1 MAFNIALSGL
11 NAASRELS
19 ITGNNIANASTV
31 GFKASRAEF
40 ADVFSASLQGAGS
53 NQIGSGVKLASVA
66 QQFDQG
72 NISFTNNSL
81 DLAIDGNGFF
91 VLSDGGARIFS
102 RAGAFGVD
110 DEGFVVA
117 NTGARVQGFQ
127 ANSAGSLSGI
137 LGDLQLTTNNL
148 EPAQTTRVDAA
159 VNLDARATVL
169 SEIGNTISTNG
180 GAIGVA
186 QTGLATATP
195 SILET
200 SGAPTPF
207 DFGID
212 QASGVTAGSA
222 ITPFDFSGA
231 AASTFEIS
239 LSGSSVPSENTT
251 VTVTLDSNIA
261 NLQDLIND
269 IEDDLAGTGIGI
281 GVRED
286 PTALARLQFV
296 ALNSG
301 EASTITIDPSDNS
314 TLGAGV
320 TQADLEAALGGVALG
335 QGGSAGASNT
345 NPDPYGGTPTVGAV
359 GNITSASFD
368 LGLAGSSGTN
378 GTVTVTLD
386 SNITSVNDLIT
397 DIRDDLIS
405 SSLSVDVRE
414 DPDNAGRLQFFSTV
428 PGETSAITI
437 SNLDTS
443 NIGVTQADLV
453 NALNLSTGVSVPGTA
468 AVNNGYLAQSIDVT
482 YPDGTVETIS
492 TTNGQNAR
500 EIAALFGGTGLP
512 DVSASASTT
521 ATLTAAD
528 FSNVTSTL
536 SLALNGI
543 SLAGSNLTA
552 LADSINTT
560 PGLGT
565 VSASVDEN
573 GNLVVNDQVGNDLVF
588 SVTGGAA
595 DTVGVLGPS
604 GSVVSIS
611 PGGSPAA
618 AVGGTVDFT
627 LGDGIRLANANPA
640 GANLFGALDDSAY
653 TEFVLNEFDPTNQE
667 TYNSATSLTVYDS
680 LGNPHVLSLYFVKER
695 FNEDI
700 PGQEA
705 NTWSVFAQIDG
716 LDIGDPDPNL
726 PPPQNAEATRAR
738 FQVQFNSD
746 GTLNAAGTDPI
757 LISNWTPLDAS
768 GNPNGAVGAQNV
780 LDGGALPIS
789 DPPESSNF
797 EIRLGESTQFGATF
811 AVNALNQDGY
821 NSGEISGLNIDNE
834 GVISARFTNGQNQ
847 ILGQVAIAD
856 FANEEGLSAIG
867 DSAWTQSNT
876 SGEPVISAPGSGS
889 LGVITSGALEESNVE
904 LSEQLVNLI
913 IAQRNFQGNAR
924 TISTADEITQ
934 TIINL

>member
-31 GFKASRAEF
+31 GFKSSRAEF

-91 VLSDGGARIFS
+91 VLSDGGSRIFS

-117 NTGARVQGFQ
+117 NSGARVQGFR

-186 QTGLATATP
+186 QTGLADATP

-200 SGAPTPF
+200 SATPTPF
-207 DFGID
+207 DFSVDLSSNI
-212 QASGVTAGSA
+212 TAGSA

-231 AASTFEIS
+231 ASTFEIS
-239 LSGSSVPSENTT
+239 LAGSSVGSENTT
-251 VTVTLDSNIA
+251 VTVTLDKNIA
-261 NLQDLIND
+261 NLQDLISD

-281 GVRED
+281 GVREN
-286 PTALARLQFV
+286 PAALARLEFV
-296 ALNSG
+296 AINSG
-301 EASTITIDPSDNS
+301 EASTITIDPSDNA
-314 TLGAGV
+314 TFGAGV
-320 TQADLEAALGGVALG
+320 TQADVEAVLGGIALG

-345 NPDPYGGTPTVGAV
+345 TPDPYGGTPTIGEV
-359 GNITSASFD
+359 GNITAASFD
-368 LGLAGSSGTN
+368 LTVAGSTGNN
-378 GTVTVTLD
+378 GTITVTLD
-386 SNITSVNDLIT
+386 TDITDVTDLIN
-397 DIRDDLIS
+397 DIRSDLIA
-405 SSLSVDVRE
+405 SSLSVDVQE
-414 DPDNAGRLQFFSTV
+414 DPNNAGQLQFFSTIA
-428 PGETSAITI
+428 GENSAITV

-443 NIGVTQADLV
+443 NIGVTQGDLV
-453 NALNLSTGVSVPGTA
+453 NTLNLATGVSVPGTPS
-468 AVNNGYLAQSIDVT
+468 VSNGYLAQSINVT
-482 YPDGTVETIS
+482 YPDGTVENVS

-500 EIAALFGGTGLP
+500 EIASLFGGTGLP
-512 DVSASASTT
+512 GVSAGASTS

-528 FSNVTSTL
+528 FTNVSATL
-536 SLALNGI
+536 GVALNGI

-552 LADSINTT
+552 LADAINTT

-565 VSASVDEN
+565 VSATIDDN
-573 GNLVVNDQVGNDLVF
+573 GDLQVTDQVGNDLVF
-588 SVTGGAA
+588 AVTGGAA
-595 DTVGVLGPS
+595 DSVGVVGPS
-604 GSVVSIS
+604 GAVVNIS
-611 PGGSPAA
+611 PGGTPAA
-618 AVGGTVDFT
+618 AVGGSVEFT
-627 LGDGIRLANANPA
+627 LADGIRLTDANPA

-653 TEFVLNEFDPTNQE
+653 NEFVLNEFDPTNQE
-667 TYNSATSLTVYDS
+667 TYNSATSLTIFDS
-680 LGNPHVLSLYFVKER
+680 LGNPHVLSMYFVKER

-700 PGQEA
+700 ASQEA
-705 NTWSVFAQIDG
+705 NTWTMFAQIDG
-716 LDIGDPDPNL
+716 RDVGDPDPNL
-726 PPPQNAEATRAR
+726 PPPQNTQATRAQY
-738 FQVQFNSD
+738 QVQFNAD
-746 GTLNAAGTDPI
+746 GTLNPAGTDSM
-757 LISNWTPLDAS
+757 LISNWTPLDED
-768 GNPNGAVGAQNV
+768 GNANGAVGQLNV
-780 LDGGALPIS
+780 LDGGALPIT
-789 DPPESSNF
+789 DPPNSSNF

-834 GVISARFTNGQNQ
+834 GVIVARFTNGQNQ
-847 ILGQVAIAD
+847 VLGQVAIAD
-856 FANEEGLSAIG
+856 FANEEGLSALG

-904 LSEQLVNLI
+904 LSEQLVQLI